1 MFFFCAHAAVYMLK
15 AIGGG
20 LLSCDVLLL
29 PHPNLFDAI
38 PEKYHDWGKRRKK
51 EHLDALLF

>member
-1 MFFFCAHAAVYMLK
+1 MYMLK